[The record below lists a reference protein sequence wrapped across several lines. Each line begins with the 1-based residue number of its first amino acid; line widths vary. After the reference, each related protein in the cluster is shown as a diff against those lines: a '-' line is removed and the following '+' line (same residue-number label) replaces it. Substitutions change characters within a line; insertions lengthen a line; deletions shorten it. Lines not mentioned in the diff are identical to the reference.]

1 MKKIV
6 ISTTILLLFTLGAFM
21 LFDKDKVSDNYT
33 FSLDTSAIKFDH
45 NKLLIDNNK
54 LSTVVSNPDSNK
66 NYEGK
71 FVEETVKINISDELY
86 NNYRGVGDV
95 DHTVSLKP
103 VKVAAYNGIISF
115 RYVNNVYTT
124 IDSMD
129 MALDF
134 RLELERSGYK
144 LKINSDKKK
153 VYEGKEYKVVILK
166 EFNYLIIV
174 IIEK

>member
-1 MKKIV
+1 MKKII
-6 ISTTILLLFTLGAFM
+6 ISIVLTVSLFLCGFIFEKKKDKDEYNFTL
-21 LFDKDKVSDNYT
+21 N
-33 FSLDTSAIKFDH
+33 TSAIEFDH
-45 NKLLIDNNK
+45 DKLFDGDNK
-54 LSTVVSNPDSNK
+54 LSSLVNDPNANK
-66 NYEGK
+66 NYKGK

-95 DHTVSLKP
+95 DNTMSLKP

-115 RYVNNVYTT
+115 RYVNDLYET

-134 RLELERSGYK
+134 RLELERSGYQ

-153 VYEGKEYKVVILK
+153 IYEGKEYKVVLLK

-174 IIEK
+174 IINK

>member
-1 MKKIV
+1 MK
-6 ISTTILLLFTLGAFM
+6 
-21 LFDKDKVSDNYT
+21 
-33 FSLDTSAIKFDH
+33 
-45 NKLLIDNNK
+45 KLLIITTLVLLGIFAVIFSSNYSFSNVNYDFVLNTESINFDHDKLYENDNIDA
-54 LSTVVSNPDSNK
+54 TVVLNPNGNMYDSK
-66 NYEGK
+66 
-71 FVEETVKINISDELY
+71 VVTETTKINISDELY

-103 VKVAAYNGIISF
+103 VKVASYNGIISF
-115 RYVNNVYTT
+115 RYINNLNST

-144 LKINSDKKK
+144 LVINSDKKK
-153 VYEGKEYKVVILK
+153 VYEGDEYKVVILK

-174 IIEK
+174 IIDK

>member
-1 MKKIV
+1 MKKVLIITTLVLFGIFMIV
-6 ISTTILLLFTLGAFM
+6 SFSNHSFSN
-21 LFDKDKVSDNYT
+21 VNYDFVLNT
-33 FSLDTSAIKFDH
+33 ESINFDH
-45 NKLLIDNNK
+45 DKLYENDNIDA
-54 LSTVVSNPDSNK
+54 TVVLNPNGNMYDSK
-66 NYEGK
+66 
-71 FVEETVKINISDELY
+71 VVTETTKINISNELY

-103 VKVAAYNGIISF
+103 VKVASYNGIISF
-115 RYVNNVYTT
+115 RYINNLNST

-144 LKINSDKKK
+144 LVINSDKKK
-153 VYEGKEYKVVILK
+153 VYEGDEYKVVILK

-174 IIEK
+174 IIDK

>member
-1 MKKIV
+1 MKKV
-6 ISTTILLLFTLGAFM
+6 ILCFSIILFLMFGMIFFTETSTKNDDCNFNLNLS
-21 LFDKDKVSDNYT
+21 K
-33 FSLDTSAIKFDH
+33 IKFDQDKYYI
-45 NKLLIDNNK
+45 NDNYVFGA
-54 LSTVVSNPDSNK
+54 TT
-66 NYEGK
+66 GK
-71 FVEETVKINISDELY
+71 QKEVGNRVKEETVKINISDELY

-95 DHTVSLKP
+95 DHTVSMKP

-115 RYVNNVYTT
+115 RYVNDLYKA

-134 RLELERSGYK
+134 RMELERSGYK
-144 LKINSDKKK
+144 LVIDSDKKK
-153 VYEGKEYKVVILK
+153 IYEGDEYKVVLLK